1 MIDGILYTQLAP
13 LFFQKDIIGTYYWYT
28 VCSLE
33 KSHTKAAWKMIFLW
47 SREDGRP
54 SNSSDIP
61 PNMAGSIVKHMKSQ
75 CPMVRISLNSRQ
87 ITMIPWDFSRRPMA
101 CSWGARWSQLYRWAL
116 VWAPLPQWK
125 LWCWASCWAPH
136 LGVWIHDPWR
146 WENQLE
152 NPWKS
157 WKSSGNTRKI
167 LEIHLQVY
175 SRYTSNWQTA
185 RTEMLCALKSLFF
198 FFPGILTWRESQ
210 DGPRCA

>member
-1 MIDGILYTQLAP
+1 MTSLTVTDDRWYTQPAP

-87 ITMIPWDFSRRPMA
+87 ITMIPWDFSRRPH
-101 CSWGARWSQLYRWAL
+101 GLF
-116 VWAPLPQWK
+116 
-125 LWCWASCWAPH
+125 
-136 LGVWIHDPWR
+136 LGGQMVAA
-146 WENQLE
+146 
-152 NPWKS
+152 
-157 WKSSGNTRKI
+157 
-167 LEIHLQVY
+167 LQVG
-175 SRYTSNWQTA
+175 SSVSTSATVEALMLGIVLGTA
-185 RTEMLCALKSLFF
+185 PWCLD
-198 FFPGILTWRESQ
+198 P
-210 DGPRCA
+210 

>member
-1 MIDGILYTQLAP
+1 
-13 LFFQKDIIGTYYWYT
+13 
-28 VCSLE
+28 
-33 KSHTKAAWKMIFLW
+33 MIFLW

-75 CPMVRISLNSRQ
+75 CPMVRISFNSRQ

-198 FFPGILTWRESQ
+198 FREYWHEEKVKMGQ
-210 DGPRCA
+210 DVPSSGVNDEPSSAADWSWNWLFRCFCSLDTPHMSG